1 MIISS
6 NCHIISFNG
15 YPMASVKRKKLAESV
30 IEEIKRMIVDG
41 ELKEGDKLPN
51 QNEFA
56 VQLGVS
62 RPSLREA
69 LHTLAL
75 IGAIEQRPGLGTV
88 LKQLDPKLWADQLSP
103 PLVSDEQSTLELL
116 EARRFLEVSATEL
129 AVQKATKNEIQRM
142 AKLIQNMNQAIKKNE
157 TRGYAS
163 LDMEF
168 HHQIVRS
175 SHNRFLVHLFVIIRG
190 LMERFIHESV
200 IFKLR
205 PIERSLEFHTHIYE
219 GIKERDTQ
227 KAVIN
232 IKEHIQDVEQT
243 LRRHYNSLKHER

>member
-1 MIISS
+1 
-6 NCHIISFNG
+6 
-15 YPMASVKRKKLAESV
+15 MASVKRKKLAESV

-51 QNEFA
+51 QTEFA

-69 LHTLAL
+69 LNTLAL

-129 AVQKATKNEIQRM
+129 AVQKATKNEIQQM
-142 AKLIQNMNQAIKKNE
+142 AKLIQKMNQAIKKNE
-157 TRGYAS
+157 TREYAS

-175 SHNRFLVHLFVIIRG
+175 SHNRFLAHLFVIIRG
-190 LMERFIHESV
+190 LMEKFIHESV

-243 LRRHYNSLKHER
+243 LRNHYNSLKHER